1 MQDKD
6 TKKESKRVADISIRT
21 LAKPRKLQ
29 LERLATDTVVGR
41 FSAGEVEHIFVI
53 DPEVVEPNQKDS

>member
-6 TKKESKRVADISIRT
+6 TKKESKRVTEVSKRT

-29 LERLATDTVVGR
+29 LKRLATDTMVGR
-41 FSAGEVEHIFVI
+41 FSTGEAEHIFII
-53 DPEVVEPNQKDS
+53 DPEDVEPNQKDS